1 MSSASSSKAV
11 RILRYSNPRTVFAL
25 ARKKLGKT
33 VQIELSSRADKKY
46 QVFDRKRNRWVHFGQ
61 WGYEDYTKHKDEE
74 RRRRF
79 RMRNHA
85 WASAERYSPAY
96 LSYVL
101 LW

>member
-1 MSSASSSKAV
+1 MPSSSHKATA
-11 RILRYSNPRTVFAL
+11 ILRYSNPRTVFAL
-25 ARKKLGKT
+25 ARKKLGKN

-46 QVFDRKRNRWVHFGQ
+46 QVYDRKNDRWVHFGQ
-61 WGYEDYTKHKDEE
+61 WGYEDYTKHKDDE
-74 RRRRF
+74 RRKRF
-79 RMRNHA
+79 RQRNHV